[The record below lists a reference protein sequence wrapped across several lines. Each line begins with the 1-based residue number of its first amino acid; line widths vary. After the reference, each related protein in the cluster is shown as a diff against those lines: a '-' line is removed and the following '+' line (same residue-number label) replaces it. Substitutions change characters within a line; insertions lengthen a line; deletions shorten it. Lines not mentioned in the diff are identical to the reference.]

1 VTLRDTAKIWL
12 TSLSMI
18 NSGTPVL
25 LAILTAPLII
35 SESQVEV
42 CPGFE
47 STEAA
52 CAGGVA
58 LTPKQRVFD
67 FNSRQRDD
75 IFLARAT
82 SGSIEA

>member
-1 VTLRDTAKIWL
+1 
-12 TSLSMI
+12 MI

-25 LAILTAPLII
+25 LAILTSPSII
-35 SESQVEV
+35 SESQAEV
-42 CPGFE
+42 FPGFE

-52 CAGGVA
+52 CAGSVA
-58 LTPKQRVFD
+58 LTPKHRVFG